1 MFKYLKNLSVKDWC
15 LTVVIIGLTILQVWC
30 TMLLVD
36 YVSDIT
42 QATMYLSYR
51 SASQMPAE
59 YQTMLEPVFTALGL
73 EFCDWDG
80 LLANTDGLSSLLNGY
95 VSLGVIDAD
104 TSATY
109 YELLMNLANA
119 STGDIWFNGGM
130 MVLVAFGSV
139 CCQIC
144 IAVIASYITANLSA
158 RMRTKLNDK
167 IESFSIAEI
176 NKFSTA
182 SLVTRTTN
190 DVQQVDMA
198 ILLMMRMVFAAPVT
212 AIWALCKIQGAAT
225 SLTVATA
232 VAIIVMLAG
241 IIAIM
246 MCVMPVNKSMQT
258 KIDRI
263 NGLTRENLTGL
274 RVVRAYNAEDYQEE
288 KFSAANDDL
297 TKAQTFSGR
306 VMMLMSPL
314 MTMVMNGL
322 TLALYWLGAYAIDA
336 GTTNFATIVSFTML
350 SSQIIMAFVML
361 LMMFMFWPRASAAA
375 RRINEVLETE
385 NTIHDPEEEKPF
397 VTEGEIEFRDVSF
410 SYPDSDE
417 NVLEHISFK
426 AEKGQ
431 TIAFIGSTGSGK
443 STLVNLVTR
452 LYDVTE
458 GQVLIDGVDVRD
470 VKQKTLRSK
479 IGFVPQKGVL
489 FSGTVKS
496 NIGFGLDDISYEEAK
511 EAAEVACADEFIEK
525 MDGNYDAPIA
535 QGGSNVSG
543 GQRQRLCIARA
554 VAIHPEFYVFDDS
567 FSALDFKT
575 DRQVRENLANTQQN
589 ATKLIVAQRIGTI
602 MDADQIVVLNEGK
615 AVGIGTH
622 EELLQNCPIYRD
634 IALSQL
640 SKEELGL

>member
-1 MFKYLKNLSVKDWC
+1 MLKYLRNLSKTDWC
-15 LTVVIIGLTILQVWC
+15 LVVVIIGLTILQVWC

-51 SASQMPAE
+51 NASQMPDE
-59 YQTMLEPVFTALGL
+59 YRTLFEPIFTTFGL

-80 LLANTDGLSSLLNGY
+80 LLAINGLEEMVGTDVY
-95 VSLGVIDAD
+95 
-104 TSATY
+104 TY
-109 YELLMNLANA
+109 LVAFGTA
-119 STGDIWFNGGM
+119 STGDIWWHGGM
-130 MVLVAFGSV
+130 MVLVAFGSA
-139 CCQIC
+139 CCQIL
-144 IAVIASYITANLSA
+144 IAFIASYITANLSA
-158 RMRTKLNDK
+158 RTRSKLNDK

-198 ILLMMRMVFAAPVT
+198 ILMMLRMVFAAPVT
-212 AIWALCKIQGAAT
+212 AIWALCKIQSAAT

-232 VAIIVMLAG
+232 VAIVVMLCG
-241 IIAIM
+241 IIAILM
-246 MCVMPVNKSMQT
+246 AVMPVNRSMQ
-258 KIDRI
+258 KRVDRI

-274 RVVRAYNAEDYQEE
+274 RVVRAYNAEGYQEA
-288 KFSAANDDL
+288 KFSDANSDL
-297 TKAQTFSGR
+297 TRAQTFSGR
-306 VMMLMSPL
+306 VMGLMSPL
-314 MTMVMNGL
+314 MTITMNGL

-336 GTTNFATIVSFTML
+336 GTTQFATIVSFTML

-385 NTIHDPEEEKPF
+385 NTILDPEVEQPF
-397 VTEGEIEFRDVSF
+397 TSEGEIEFRDVSF

-417 NVLEHISFK
+417 YVLEHISFK
-426 AEKGQ
+426 ASKGQ

-452 LYDVTE
+452 LYDVTD
-458 GQVLIDGVDVRD
+458 GQVLVDGVDVRD
-470 VKQKTLRSK
+470 VKQETLRSR

-496 NIGFGLDDISYEEAK
+496 NIGFGLDEISYEDAK
-511 EAAEVACADEFIEK
+511 AAAEIACADEFIEK

-543 GQRQRLCIARA
+543 GQKQRLCIARA

-575 DRQVRENLANTQQN
+575 DRQVRENLANSQKD

-602 MDADQIVVLNEGK
+602 MDADQIVVLSEGK
-615 AVGIGTH
+615 MVGIGTH
-622 EELLQNCPIYRD
+622 EELLQNCPTYRD

-640 SKEELGL
+640 SEEELGL

>member
-1 MFKYLKNLSVKDWC
+1 MLKYLKNLSVKDWV
-15 LTVVIIGLTILQVWC
+15 LIVIIIGLTVLQVWC

-42 QATMYLSYR
+42 QTTMYVAMQN
-51 SASQMPAE
+51 ASSMPDKYVE
-59 YQTMLEPVFTALGL
+59 MLEPLFSVFGL
-73 EFCDWDG
+73 ELCDWDG
-80 LLANTDGLSSLLNGY
+80 LLQYSSLLESSYPEIYTIMLN
-95 VSLGVIDAD
+95 V
-104 TSATY
+104 TSTTTA
-109 YELLMNLANA
+109 
-119 STGDIWFNGGM
+119 DIWYYGGM
-130 MVLVAFGSV
+130 MVLVALGSAG
-139 CCQIC
+139 CQI
-144 IAVIASYITANLSA
+144 VIAILASDITANLSA
-158 RMRTKLNDK
+158 RMRSKLNNK
-167 IESFSIAEI
+167 IQSFSIAEI

-182 SLVTRTTN
+182 SLITRTTN

-198 ILLMMRMVFAAPVT
+198 ILLILRMVFAAPVT
-212 AIWALCKIQGAAT
+212 AIWALCKIQGVAT

-232 VAIIVMLAG
+232 VAIILILAG
-241 IIAIM
+241 IVTLL
-246 MCVMPVNKSMQT
+246 MCVMPVNKKMQT

-263 NGLTRENLTGL
+263 NGITRENLTGL
-274 RVVRAYNAEDYQEE
+274 RVVKAYNAEDYQEE
-288 KFSAANDDL
+288 KFDIANNDL
-297 TKAQTFSGR
+297 SRAQIFSGR
-306 VMMLMSPL
+306 VMGLMSPL
-314 MTMVMNGL
+314 MTICMNGL
-322 TLALYWLGAYAIDA
+322 TLAIYWLGAYIIDA
-336 GTTNFATIVSFTML
+336 GTAEFSTIVSFTML
-350 SSQIIMAFVML
+350 SSQIIMSFVML

-375 RRINEVLETE
+375 RRINEVLYTE
-385 NTIHDPEEEKPF
+385 NSIVDPEEEKPF
-397 VTEGEIEFRDVSF
+397 TSVGEIEFRDVSF
-410 SYPDSDE
+410 RYPDSDE

-431 TIAFIGSTGSGK
+431 TVAFIGSTGSGK

-458 GQVLIDGVDVRD
+458 GEVLIDGVDVRD
-470 VKQKTLRSK
+470 VKQKTLRSR

-496 NIGFGLDDISYEEAK
+496 NIGFGRDEISDEEAK
-511 EAAEVACADEFIEK
+511 AAAEVACADEFIEK
-525 MDGNYDAPIA
+525 MEGEYDAPIA

-554 VAIHPEFYVFDDS
+554 VAINPEFYVFDDS

-575 DRQVRENLANTQQN
+575 DRQVRENLAETQKN

-615 AVGIGTH
+615 MAGIGTH
-622 EELLQNCPIYRD
+622 EELLQNCPVYRD